1 MKKRE
6 ILSAL
11 GLAVLL
17 IVGLGFVYMVTVE
30 EDALGVATFHHR
42 TWIPL
47 LVLALGAAGCLYGM
61 DAVRALKKQNPL
73 NLLPAIGLGAALC
86 IATGT
91 PILWVEY
98 RPSSWLIPYAAL
110 FALAVLL
117 IEFAH
122 LLRDKEARQMRWDG
136 KAALKCAG
144 LMLLCCVPAGLCAA
158 ADAAMDLPGRVQIA
172 LYLLSGA
179 AALWVLRARKPR
191 GGDRAAVHRRGRN
204 RGILPCA
211 EVLSTGG
218 YEKRGLPCGAG
229 DQRVLQ

>member
-1 MKKRE
+1 MTKRLMRVL
-6 ILSAL
+6 LSTLAL
-11 GLAVLL
+11 AILL

-30 EDALGVATFHHR
+30 EDALGVATFHHK

-73 NLLPAIGLGAALC
+73 NLLPAIVLGAALC

-136 KAALKCAG
+136 KAAFK
-144 LMLLCCVPAGLCAA
+144 
-158 ADAAMDLPGRVQIA
+158 
-172 LYLLSGA
+172 
-179 AALWVLRARKPR
+179 
-191 GGDRAAVHRRGRN
+191 
-204 RGILPCA
+204 
-211 EVLSTGG
+211 
-218 YEKRGLPCGAG
+218 
-229 DQRVLQ
+229 